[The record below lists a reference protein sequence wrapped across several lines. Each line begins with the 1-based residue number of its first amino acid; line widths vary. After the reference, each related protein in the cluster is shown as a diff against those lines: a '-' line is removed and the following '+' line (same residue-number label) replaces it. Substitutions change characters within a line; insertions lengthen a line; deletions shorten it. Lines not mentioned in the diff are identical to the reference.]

1 MNHRIEYSKSN
12 ALAALAREKLEIED
26 GLKSALNEHATIV
39 DSFEKKLH
47 RERLQISLD
56 LDHEKTLFQEELNAQ
71 GFVEEAVGDYREKW
85 SQAFNKAVV
94 VAVLILG
101 VVSFIGYSV
110 GGVVLCLIV
119 AVGAGYLTLS
129 RLREWY
135 RNTTGNLQQVRSM
148 ASCKRYEE
156 DFPYRIL
163 GQESLIEIARKLED
177 KHKDGVL
184 QKESL
189 LEAQWA
195 AEQKRRIE
203 EINSEF
209 EKELSSNRSE
219 VRAAFLTAR
228 SRLNEILAN
237 FDEHPQTCL
246 SPFSVFPEGQLR
258 FSNKVHSLPFV
269 ACGYS
274 TYQHEDIKML
284 STNLVGFGSSGH
296 LMIDSRNVDDN
307 AVKETVDDLIW
318 RQLLGVKASKVKL
331 VMFDPVEQGAFFS
344 NFHGIHKEISG
355 GVVYYSEEELV
366 EILDA
371 LLRQI
376 AMVVQKFLQNRYENL
391 EEYNMDNPDVAE
403 PLKLVVI
410 RDFPTTFNRHQSEK
424 MNQILGSAAKCGIY
438 FLFTGD
444 PLGVEEW
451 MGALMDQNVVN
462 VISPANYTATFA
474 TLDQRDLL
482 VQFNSQVENAENM
495 VVSINDVL
503 ADRMEW
509 WTHDSSDRI
518 TLPIGKRGRDI
529 QSLQFDNKDD
539 NQALLIGKPGSGK
552 SNLLHVII
560 MSAITRYGPED
571 LEVYLIDFKGGVEF
585 SIYADTIIPHLKTVA
600 LESDREFGLSVL
612 DGVERTLIE
621 REQLFARAGAQDI
634 AQYNSM
640 HPSERMPRILFIVD
654 EFQELF
660 NYNDEI
666 KDQASLKYD
675 RIIRKGRAFGINSLF
690 SSQTLDGSSVPA
702 STKELVDIRIA
713 LMCGDNDVSEIMDGA
728 NKAAKD
734 LTRPGEGIYNAENG
748 KLAGNQKF
756 QAVFVERNQ
765 SVQLIEEVA
774 KLGQLKGVDEKKRY
788 IFRGDKKALIDAD
801 QHAINQ
807 ENTPDLKYKTVRSW
821 LGEPTRMS
829 EDIYLDFKY
838 SMAQNLLV
846 MASDVE
852 GARILGAQLYALHKQ
867 RHKLKS
873 IYVVNPLTEVDDGYA
888 DFAAAYGESDLIHVV
903 RPSRISSLLGE
914 LKVIFDVRQ
923 ENSGD
928 RESIFV
934 FFNSIQRLRSLRRDT
949 DDYEVPALLNLLL
962 SDGPEMGI
970 FMVVHADAVTSLN
983 RTELQPRSF
992 VHRVSFAAN
1001 SDQYYELFNTSNVAP
1016 LKRNRAIYFN
1026 DELGT
1031 MEIFKPYELVNN

>member
-1 MNHRIEYSKSN
+1 MSN
-12 ALAALAREKLEIED
+12 SLVALAQEKLEIEN
-26 GLKSALNEHATIV
+26 GLKSALNEYSITVGSYNKERFGVRLEIERDLAQEK
-39 DSFEKKLH
+39 SLFE
-47 RERLQISLD
+47 
-56 LDHEKTLFQEELNAQ
+56 EELNAEV
-71 GFVEEAVGDYREKW
+71 FVVEAVGDYREKW
-85 SQAFNKAVV
+85 SRAFNKAAGG
-94 VAVLILG
+94 AVLILG

-110 GGVVLCLIV
+110 GGAVLCLIV
-119 AVGAGYLTLS
+119 AAGAGYLTLG
-129 RLREWY
+129 RLVEWH
-135 RNTTGNLQQVRSM
+135 RKTIGNLQQVRSM
-148 ASCKRYEE
+148 AICERYEE

-163 GQESLIEIARKLED
+163 GQESLIEIARNLED
-177 KHKDGVL
+177 KHRDGMM
-184 QKESL
+184 QRQSL
-189 LEAQWA
+189 LEARWA
-195 AEQKRRIE
+195 AEKERRIG
-203 EINSEF
+203 EIESEF
-209 EKELSSNRSE
+209 ENKLSSSRSQIQ
-219 VRAAFLTAR
+219 AAFLTAR
-228 SRLNEILAN
+228 SRLNEILAV

-246 SPFSVFPEGQLR
+246 NPYSVFPEGQFR
-258 FSNKVHSLPFV
+258 FSSEVHSLPFV
-269 ACGYS
+269 ACGFS
-274 TYQHEDIKML
+274 SFEHEDIKIA

-296 LMIDSRNVDDN
+296 LLIDSRNVGH
-307 AVKETVDDLIW
+307 AKVKETVDDLIW

-344 NFHGIHKEISG
+344 NFHGIRKEISG
-355 GVVYYSEEELV
+355 GVVYYSEEELD

-376 AMVVQKFLQNRYENL
+376 AMVVQKFLQNRYHNL
-391 EEYNMDNPDVAE
+391 EEYNTDNPDVAE

-410 RDFPTTFNRHQSEK
+410 RDFPTSFSRHQSEK
-424 MNQILGSAAKCGIY
+424 LNQILGSAAKCGIY

-444 PLGVEEW
+444 PLGVEGW
-451 MGALMDQNVVN
+451 MGDMIDQNLVKVISPENYTSSFASLDQGDLMDQ
-462 VISPANYTATFA
+462 
-474 TLDQRDLL
+474 
-482 VQFNSQVENAENM
+482 FNIQVDNAENM

-503 ADRMEW
+503 ADRSEW
-509 WTHDSSDRI
+509 WTQDSSEQI
-518 TLPIGKRGRDI
+518 TLPIGKRGREM

-612 DGVERTLIE
+612 DGVERTLLE

-634 AQYNSM
+634 AQYNLM
-640 HPSERMPRILFIVD
+640 HPSGKIPRILFIVD

-660 NYNDEI
+660 SYNDEI
-666 KDQASLKYD
+666 KEEASLKYD

-690 SSQTLDGSSVPA
+690 SSQTLDGSSIPA
-702 STKELVDIRIA
+702 STKELIDIRIA
-713 LMCGDNDVSEIMDGA
+713 LMCGDHDVTEIMDGA

-748 KLAGNQKF
+748 KAAGNQKF
-756 QAVFVERNQ
+756 QAVFVERDQ

-774 KLGQLKGVDEKKRY
+774 KLGQLKGVEEKKRY
-788 IFRGDKKALIDAD
+788 IFRGDRKAFIDAEE
-801 QHAINQ
+801 HVINQ
-807 ENTPDLKYKTVRSW
+807 ENCPGLKYRTVRAW

-829 EDIYLDFKY
+829 DDIHLDFKH

-846 MASDVE
+846 MGSDVE
-852 GARILGAQLYALHKQ
+852 AARIFGAQVYALHKQ

-873 IYVVNPLTEVDDGYA
+873 IHVVNPLTEVDDGYV
-888 DFAAAYGESDLIHVV
+888 DFVTAYGDSDSIQTAK
-903 RPSRISSLLGE
+903 PSGISALLGE
-914 LKVIFDVRQ
+914 LKVIFDARQ
-923 ENSGD
+923 EDAGD
-928 RESIFV
+928 WASIFV
-934 FFNSIQRLRSLRRDT
+934 FLNSIQRLRSLRRDT

-970 FMVVHADAVTSLN
+970 FMVVHADSVSSLN

-1001 SDQYYELFNTSNVAP
+1001 SDQYFELFNTSNVAP

-1031 MEIFKPYELVNN
+1031 MENFKPYELVNNG